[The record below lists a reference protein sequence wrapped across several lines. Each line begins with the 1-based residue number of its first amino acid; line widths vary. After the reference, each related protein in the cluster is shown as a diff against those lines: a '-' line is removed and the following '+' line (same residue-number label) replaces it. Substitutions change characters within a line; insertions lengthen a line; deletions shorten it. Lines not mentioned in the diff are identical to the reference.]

1 VATADDFL
9 GLLATTAPMILGL
22 GPGPRHATN
31 GDAMEEEQLQT
42 AVTEAAERLSVPGV
56 AVGVFLDGAE
66 HYAVHGV
73 TSVENPMEVDTGTLF
88 QFGST
93 GKTYTATAIMIL
105 VERGL
110 VELDAPVRRYVP
122 ELRLKDEETARKVTV
137 LHLLNHTAGWAGDLL
152 DDTGAGDDA
161 LAKYVAKM
169 AGLEQVTPLGSTVSY
184 NNASLSLAGRLI
196 EKVTGKTFEQAMKE
210 LLFDPLGLSHS
221 FFFPSDVMTRRFV
234 VGHSQHPDGQI
245 TVARPWALPRGASP
259 AGGITSDIRDQV
271 RWVRFSL
278 GDGRTADGTRLLA
291 ESLLRSMQQPTAESP
306 GNAVGDAVGIAW
318 WLRDVGG
325 VRVVSHGGNTI
336 GQDSGFDLVP
346 ERNFGIATLTNSTP
360 NGGQFNEEIRRWAL
374 ENYLGVVEHE
384 PEPITLAESELIRY
398 TGRFETLAAIADIA
412 LRDGG
417 LIASVEIKPEVLAQ
431 LHAAGEDE
439 PDQPPFPLGLLAGP
453 GDRYVVTDG
462 PAKGMKG
469 YFARSEQGEV
479 TAVHMGGRLATR
491 VPVGEG

>member
-1 VATADDFL
+1 MD
-9 GLLATTAPMILGL
+9 
-22 GPGPRHATN
+22 
-31 GDAMEEEQLQT
+31 EQQLQT

-73 TSVENPMEVDTGTLF
+73 TSVENPLEIDTGTLF

-93 GKTYTATAIMIL
+93 AKTYTATAIMIL
-105 VERGL
+105 VGRGL

-122 ELRLKDEETARKVTV
+122 ELTLKDEETARTVTV

-152 DDTGAGDDA
+152 DDTGSGDDA
-161 LAKYVAKM
+161 LATYVAKM

-210 LLFDPLGLSHS
+210 LLLDPVGLSHS

-234 VGHSQHPDGQI
+234 VGHSQHPDGHI
-245 TVARPWALPRGASP
+245 TVARPWALPRGANP
-259 AGGITSDIRDQV
+259 AGGITSDIRDLV
-271 RWVRFSL
+271 RWARFSL
-278 GDGRTADGTRLLA
+278 GDGRAADGTRLLA
-291 ESLLRSMQQPTAESP
+291 EDLLRSMQQPTAESP

-325 VRVVSHGGNTI
+325 IRVVSHGGNTI

-346 ERNFGIATLTNSTP
+346 ERNFGIATLTNCSP
-360 NGGQFNEEIRRWAL
+360 NGGQFNEEVRRWAL
-374 ENYLGVVEHE
+374 ESYLGVVDRE
-384 PEPITLAESELIRY
+384 PEPIKLTEPELMRY

-412 LRDGG
+412 TGNGG
-417 LIASVEIKPEVLAQ
+417 LIATVQIKPEVLAQ
-431 LHAAGEDE
+431 LHAAGEEE
-439 PDQPPFPLGLLAGP
+439 PDQPPFPLGLLPGP
-453 GDRYVVTDG
+453 GDRYVVTAG

>member
-1 VATADDFL
+1 MDQQ
-9 GLLATTAPMILGL
+9 
-22 GPGPRHATN
+22 
-31 GDAMEEEQLQT
+31 QLQT
-42 AVTEAAERLSVPGV
+42 AVTEAADRLAVPGA

-73 TSVENPMEVDTGTLF
+73 TSVENPLEVDTGTLF

-152 DDTGAGDDA
+152 DDTGSGDDA
-161 LAKYVAKM
+161 LANYVTKM
-169 AGLEQVTPLGSTVSY
+169 AGLDQVTPLGSTVSY

-196 EKVTGKTFEQAMKE
+196 EKVTGRTFEQAMKE
-210 LLFDPLGLSHS
+210 LVFDPLGLKNS
-221 FFFPSDVMTRRFV
+221 FFFPTDVMTRRFV
-234 VGHSQHPDGQI
+234 VGHNQHPDGHI

-259 AGGITSDIRDQV
+259 AGGITSDIRDQI
-271 RWVRFSL
+271 RWARFSL
-278 GDGRTADGTRLLA
+278 GDGRAADGTRLLA
-291 ESLLRSMQQPTAESP
+291 EDLLRSMQQPTAESP
-306 GNAVGDAVGIAW
+306 GNAVGDAVGITW

-325 VRVVSHGGNTI
+325 VRLVSHGGDTI
-336 GQDSGFDLVP
+336 GQHSGFDLVP
-346 ERNFGIATLTNSTP
+346 ERNFGIATLTNCGP

-374 ENYLGVVEHE
+374 ENYLGVVERE
-384 PEPITLAESELIRY
+384 PEPITLSESELLRY
-398 TGRFETLAAIADIA
+398 AGRYETLAATADIA
-412 LRDGG
+412 VSNGG
-417 LIASVEIKPEVLAQ
+417 LIATVEIKPEVLAQ
-431 LHAAGEDE
+431 LHAAGEEE
-439 PDQPPFPLGLLAGP
+439 PDQPPFPLGLLPGP

-469 YFARSEQGEV
+469 YFARSERGDV
-479 TAVHMGGRLATR
+479 TAVHLGGRLATR
-491 VPVGEG
+491 AAAGER